1 MKKRLIAF
9 LLSIG
14 LMMTTAVSVRAA
26 EVDITPSATQ
36 LDGSAVSADDT
47 AADSEAEAS
56 SPLPTAYS
64 SLELGYTTPIR
75 SQNYNTCW
83 AYCSTAVM
91 EVLLNRLTLGIGH
104 LSPMDMNF
112 RMVKQED
119 GSGWQRGYT
128 DAGYPYIALGYLTA
142 FGAVSEADVP
152 QSTTQEEFALL
163 RDDVVPYAYADAVI
177 YLAGDDI
184 DAVKNAVYTYGA
196 AVGNFHYDGEIL
208 NGSTSAYFCD
218 TDDIPTAK
226 LYGHAIAIVGWDDDY
241 DVENFSEAHRPE
253 RNGAWLCKNSWGD
266 SWASMGGYFW
276 ISYED
281 RHLFDSRFG
290 PSYAIA
296 GITLSD
302 DGLKIKQNEMYGAT
316 YEFNY
321 PELVEDS
328 RLSLTYANVFDFIDG
343 FNVIDKITFE
353 STADGSE
360 YEVFYIPTDE
370 NGIPVADEDSWV
382 LLGADTIPYEG
393 YICADIKDYVAPI
406 GAGAVGIRIRRTD
419 STGSISIG
427 VDEWLTTASRSIF
440 VPDSKSGDSYLLGF
454 NETPYDL
461 MDFYREQMEDE
472 IGGTFVIKAQT
483 RRGTLGDV
491 DGDGEVM
498 ILDATHIQRYLAGI
512 IDFDHVQETVAD
524 YDRDGEITILDCTRI
539 QRMLAGIN
547 D

>member
-14 LMMTTAVSVRAA
+14 LMMTTAVAVRAA
-26 EVDITPSATQ
+26 EVDIAPSATQ

-56 SPLPTAYS
+56 SPLPAAYS
-64 SLELGYTTPIR
+64 SLDLGYTTPIR

-83 AYCSTAVM
+83 AYSSTAVM
-91 EVLLNRLTLGIGH
+91 EVLLNQLSQGIGF

-112 RMVKQED
+112 RAVTRED
-119 GSGWQRGYT
+119 GVGWQRAYFA
-128 DAGYPYIALGYLTA
+128 AGYPYIALGYLTA
-142 FGAVSEADVP
+142 FGAVRDEDVP
-152 QSTTQEEFALL
+152 QNITEEEFAQI

-177 YLAGDDI
+177 YLEGGDI

-196 AVGNFHYDGEIL
+196 AVGNFHYDAAML
-208 NGSTSAYFCD
+208 NESTSAYFCD
-218 TDDIPTAK
+218 TDDIATAN
-226 LYGHAIAIVGWDDDY
+226 LFGHSVAIVGWDDDF
-241 DVENFSEAHRPE
+241 DIENFSEKHRPE
-253 RNGAWLCKNSWGD
+253 KNGAWLCKNSWGEG
-266 SWASMGGYFW
+266 WASMGGYFW

-290 PSYAIA
+290 PSYAISGVA
-296 GITLSD
+296 LNSD
-302 DGLKIKQNEMYGAT
+302 DLKIKQNEIYGAT

-321 PELVEDS
+321 PELVDTS
-328 RLSLTYANVFDFIDG
+328 LLSLTYANVFDFTDG

-353 STADGSE
+353 STADGSA
-360 YEVFYIPTDE
+360 YDIYYIPTDSSR
-370 NGIPVADEDSWV
+370 IPVADEDEWV
-382 LLGADTIPYEG
+382 LLYTDTIPYDG
-393 YICADIKDYVAPI
+393 YICADIEDYAAPV
-406 GAGAVGIRIRRTD
+406 GTGAVGIRIRRTD

-512 IDFDHVQETVAD
+512 IDFDHVQEAVAD